1 MSLAV
6 LTHRMP
12 VGGLQLVVLA
22 SGLGVYC
29 SPLSRNLLAQLQGKQ
44 AQGFV
49 IVATVPYDGNAIQSG
64 PGVSYRIECTL
75 YLRPTS

>member
-12 VGGLQLVVLA
+12 AGGLQLVVLA
-22 SGLGVYC
+22 SGLGIYC
-29 SPLSRNLLAQLQGKQ
+29 SPVSRNLLAQLQTQ
-44 AQGFV
+44 EFV
-49 IVATVPYDGNAIQSG
+49 IVATVSYDRNAIQSG
-64 PGVSYRIECTL
+64 PGVNYRIEWTL